1 MFIKSQC
8 REILINA
15 DFFEVGS
22 EVDCENC
29 VYAIKENKNVLLGE
43 YESNERAKEVLDMI
57 CDSIEDGM
65 ELIEDD
71 SKTDQS
77 VIRNCIFEMPIR

>member
-15 DFFEVGS
+15 DFFEVGA
-22 EVDCENC
+22 EVDCGNG
-29 VYAIKENKNVLLGE
+29 VFAIKENRSVLLGE
-43 YESNERAKEVLDMI
+43 YESNERAKEVLNMI

-65 ELIEDD
+65 ELIEED
-71 SKTDQS
+71 SKSDQS
-77 VIRNCIFEMPIR
+77 IIRNCIFEMPIN